1 VGNAEVQRQV
11 VHHAI
16 LYGVGSDTLPQGVP
30 GLDTVSH
37 RHRQVQSDIEL
48 QVRTPSILSPLLV
61 ILVRDFSASMTPLY

>member
-1 VGNAEVQRQV
+1 MGKAEVQRQV

-37 RHRQVQSDIEL
+37 SATDNL
-48 QVRTPSILSPLLV
+48 SRT
-61 ILVRDFSASMTPLY
+61 FQ